1 MNIDY
6 VAEARKKQE
15 EQDRQRFQQARD
27 PFQYGRQVAQ
37 RRYSEI
43 MSGLAERQRQSART
57 YSDMYQAAKETATAQ
72 RAMGAPSL
80 SGGMKAQYSDLV
92 SAREMQQLG
101 AIGRDREAAARE
113 IDLQRQS
120 AFANAELEG
129 QQAAQTEL
137 QNRQTKLQLIQQKNE
152 ILGNNKLTNI
162 EKAEQLETL
171 GYLEEAAELRET
183 PEGPGTDRTFI
194 GGLFTAGGALAAVN
208 FNVLGIKTG
217 LTKLGGLAVKGLVGS
232 KVPFLVKLG
241 GLLSK
246 VGAGVGGAAKVGLL
260 AGSVKLVGTL
270 ALVYGLIYGANKL
283 FDPDDK
289 FQWLFEDEVDEFFGI
304 KE

>member
-15 EQDRQRFQQARD
+15 ERDRQRFQQARD

-152 ILGNNKLTNI
+152 ILANNKLSNA
-162 EKAEQLETL
+162 EKAEQLEVL
-171 GYLEEAAELRET
+171 GYTQEAQEVLAG
-183 PEGPGTDRTFI
+183 PEGASGNAGLLGAGLVAVGAAGIAKVTGVSKAISTALAGAAAGTLKGALVVGIKFVAI
-194 GGLFTAGGALAAVN
+194 AALAA
-208 FNVLGIKTG
+208 
-217 LTKLGGLAVKGLVGS
+217 AVI
-232 KVPFLVKLG
+232 
-241 GLLSK
+241 
-246 VGAGVGGAAKVGLL
+246 
-260 AGSVKLVGTL
+260 
-270 ALVYGLIYGANKL
+270 YGLDML
-283 FDPDDK
+283 LDPDNK
-289 FQWLFEDEVDEFFGI
+289 FQLPLEDEIDNLLGV
-304 KE
+304 

>member
-1 MNIDY
+1 VNIDY
-6 VAEARKKQE
+6 VAEAKKKQE
-15 EQDRQRFQQARD
+15 ERDRQRFQQARD

-72 RAMGAPSL
+72 RAMGGPSL

-92 SAREMQQLG
+92 SAREMQALG
-101 AIGRDREAAARE
+101 TIGRDREAAARE

-152 ILGNNKLTNI
+152 ILANKKLKNA
-162 EKAEQLETL
+162 EKAEQLRVL
-171 GYLEEAAELRET
+171 GYEQEANQLLQQPDT
-183 PEGPGTDRTFI
+183 GTDAT
-194 GGLFTAGGALAAVN
+194 TAGIVSLVGGGIVATSNIVGGVKAILALGAKDAAGKAILTGGAKFAKIAAVGGK
-208 FNVLGIKTG
+208 FLLG
-217 LTKLGGLAVKGLVGS
+217 AVAV
-232 KVPFLVKLG
+232 
-241 GLLSK
+241 
-246 VGAGVGGAAKVGLL
+246 AAV
-260 AGSVKLVGTL
+260 
-270 ALVYGLIYGANKL
+270 IYGAMKL
-283 FDPDDK
+283 FDPENKSTDA
-289 FQWLFEDEVDEFFGI
+289 FGFESTIDSLLGVQT
-304 KE
+304 

>member
-1 MNIDY
+1 MQPNPNY
-6 VAEARKKQE
+6 EAEARRKQE
-15 EQDRQRFQQARD
+15 ERDRQRFQQARD

-72 RAMGAPSL
+72 RAMGGPSL

-92 SAREMQQLG
+92 SAREMQALG
-101 AIGRDREAAARE
+101 TIGRDREAAARE

-152 ILGNNKLTNI
+152 ILANKKLKNA
-162 EKAEQLETL
+162 EKAEQLRVL
-171 GYLEEAAELRET
+171 GYEKEATQLLQT
-183 PEGPGTDRTFI
+183 PDKGTDAT
-194 GGLFTAGGALAAVN
+194 TAGVVSLIAGGVVGTSNIVGGVKGILALGAKDAAGKAILTGGAKFLKIAAVGGK
-208 FNVLGIKTG
+208 FLLG
-217 LTKLGGLAVKGLVGS
+217 AVAV
-232 KVPFLVKLG
+232 
-241 GLLSK
+241 
-246 VGAGVGGAAKVGLL
+246 AAV
-260 AGSVKLVGTL
+260 
-270 ALVYGLIYGANKL
+270 IYGAMKL
-283 FDPDDK
+283 FDPENKSTDA
-289 FQWLFEDEVDEFFGI
+289 FGFESAIDSLLGVES
-304 KE
+304 